1 MNLAKLHLDACS
13 RIITLSVQWNG
24 FKGDVCWSLGSIPP
38 NIIYMGKMAYALKVE
53 EPKPLN
59 ISSYKVSVGL
69 DKESLNLKST
79 YGHITFENITYSGDF
94 VTAVKQLELN
104 VEYLEAT
111 NTIRYNF
118 DIGDKSFYYDCRV
131 NVFPPAQLTFDE
143 KIYGIDIKNHNTW
156 YTDGIKSVTCKIRE
170 PHLAYYVQANVT
182 YHESVEKY
190 IKSLNETKSSTLPAA
205 NSENVPTQFKYM
217 QLVADFTYSNTN
229 TQLTIRNYGIVCISA
244 VIPQNSAL
252 HELKIRIAGKEYFL
266 TIISPS
272 REKSAL
278 ARAMDYIVELFPITE
293 NGTPDT
299 LSGVHISNLQY
310 KGWPGQTTTTTT
322 TNNRTTHHSYTPPPP
337 APKVW
342 VYVGKCQDASFYYTD
357 NKKEWEV
364 RVDGKS
370 VFSSKFKQNVVEH
383 FVVSEHNKK
392 AMSIDEVCKSAHIKN
407 DFIFD
412 IAEIEKIEA
421 QRTSLKTLANDATS
435 SHDDYFGKVAYAAL
449 SALSPAQRKQIIQQL
464 NAFEL
469 AEKRKEKTNA
479 PS

>member
-1 MNLAKLHLDACS
+1 MNLAHLNLDACS
-13 RIITLSVQWNG
+13 RIITLSVQLNG

-38 NIIYMGKMAYALKVE
+38 SIIYMGKIAYALKIVE
-53 EPKPLN
+53 PNKLTDA
-59 ISSYKVSVGL
+59 SYKISMGL
-69 DKESLNLKST
+69 NKESLELKST
-79 YGHITFENITYSGDF
+79 QGHINFDKITYSGDF
-94 VTAVKQLELN
+94 VTAVNQLELN

-111 NTIRYNF
+111 DSIRYNF
-118 DIGDKSFYYDCRV
+118 EIGDDIFYYDSRV
-131 NVFPPAQLTFDE
+131 NVFPPAQLKFESKT
-143 KIYGIDIKNHNTW
+143 YGIDIKNHNTW
-156 YTDGIKSVTCKIRE
+156 YTDGIKNMTCKIRQ
-170 PHLAYYVQANVT
+170 PHLNYYVQANVT

-205 NSENVPTQFKYM
+205 NSENVPLQFKYM

-229 TQLTIRNYGIVCISA
+229 AQLTIRNYGIVCISA

-293 NGTPDT
+293 SGTPDT

-322 TNNRTTHHSYTPPPP
+322 TNNRTTHNSYTPPPP
-337 APKVW
+337 PKVW
-342 VYVGKCQDASFYYTD
+342 VYVGKCQDASFYYTN

-421 QRTSLKTLANDATS
+421 QRTSLKTLAGDVTS
-435 SHDDYFGKVAYAAL
+435 SHDEYFGKVAYAAL

-469 AEKRKEKTNA
+469 AEKRKEKTSA